1 MTVGGGSS
9 IELIERDEALRLDAE
24 LVRMARRRTVVR
36 LAVGEAFVALGQ
48 GWQELGFSR
57 FVDYVRERCNR
68 SGRWGEDTRALARR
82 LAGLPGIRR
91 ALLRN
96 AVGWC
101 MAEVLSRH
109 ATADDEDEL
118 LEATRGMTVRQVK
131 RVLAERGAQHEPEER
146 RFGTLDSDAR
156 LRGGLAARVHAPR
169 HRAPR
174 RLR

>member
-1 MTVGGGSS
+1 MRGGSI
-9 IELIERDEALRLDAE
+9 IELIERDEARLDAG
-24 LVRMARRRTVVR
+24 LVRMARRQTVVR

-91 ALLRN
+91 ALFDG
-96 AVGWC
+96 VGWC

-109 ATADDEDEL
+109 ATADDEEEL

-131 RVLAERGAQHEPEER
+131 RVLAERGGSRSR
-146 RFGTLDSDAR
+146 RSGASAR
-156 LRGGLAARVHAPR
+156 SM
-169 HRAPR
+169 
-174 RLR
+174 